1 MTILAFLFVLSLV
14 LNVARIWRMDNMRQ
28 VPKNLLR
35 LKAGFEKGKP
45 NRRFWYTLRAKEP
58 GFDTHYRKVPGR
70 MSCCV
75 LPLTKNGE
83 DVWQLRIGFKETA
96 ADKPTK
102 YISIPVY
109 ANGQIYEY

>member
-1 MTILAFLFVLSLV
+1 MDIFLFLFIVSLIGNAYLVYRRLSV
-14 LNVARIWRMDNMRQ
+14 RH

-45 NRRFWYTLRAKEP
+45 NRRFWYTLRAQEP
-58 GFDTHYRKVPGR
+58 GFDAHYRKVPGR

-75 LPLTKNGE
+75 LPLRKNEE
-83 DVWQLRIGFKETA
+83 DVWQLRIGFKPTA
-96 ADKPTK
+96 ADRPTR

-109 ANGQIYEY
+109 ANGQIYDH